1 MTFHT
6 LEHRYVAKIYRMFEG
21 GVGLVAGFAF
31 AIGQTSEVDRV
42 LEGASLHIPL
52 RRRRRVVNH
61 GVADAAIVGDDF
73 AAVTD
78 MLTIVTTEAAREI

>member
-1 MTFHT
+1 MTFYALKHGNISQVN
-6 LEHRYVAKIYRMFEG
+6 RVFEWFISF
-21 GVGLVAGFAF
+21 VTCVAF
-31 AIGQTSEVDRV
+31 ATFESAEVDRM